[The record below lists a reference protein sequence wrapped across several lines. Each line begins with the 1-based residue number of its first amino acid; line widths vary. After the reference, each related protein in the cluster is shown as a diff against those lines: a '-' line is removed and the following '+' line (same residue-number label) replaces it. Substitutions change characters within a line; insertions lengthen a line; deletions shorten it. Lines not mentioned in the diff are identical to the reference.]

1 MSSLLCKTEKAEI
14 KGLTCNLFGSK
25 SIRSGF
31 NMAI

>member
-14 KGLTCNLFGSK
+14 NGSTGSLFGSK